1 MKKQKKKSH
10 KSRITRNYNIIVTSF
25 FNPCDQSFF
34 LMYAKP
40 LPDEAYYWLWSKNL
54 AFSYFDHPPLNAWA
68 QAFIS
73 NFLNN
78 NYFVI
83 RVLPPLSLLVTMAII
98 IAWQQHKIGR
108 FDYGECLKTVVLFL
122 AFPIFAVFFSISFP
136 DYLLITL
143 LIASSFCLYL
153 YFEKSNNERN
163 RICFWYL
170 AVTFFSLALLTKYN
184 AVFLGIGALTYIL
197 YYKNRIQGP
206 SYIHIFY
213 HLSCVFDTNAC
224 FFMER

>member
-1 MKKQKKKSH
+1 MKKQRKNH
-10 KSRITRNYNIIVTSF
+10 TRVGSLETIILLLLLFLILVIKV
-25 FNPCDQSFF
+25 FF

-108 FDYGECLKTVVLFL
+108 FDYSECLEDVVLFL
-122 AFPIFAVFFSISFP
+122 AFPILQFFDLVP
-136 DYLLITL
+136 RLLANTL
-143 LIASSFCLYL
+143 LIACS
-153 YFEKSNNERN
+153 
-163 RICFWYL
+163 
-170 AVTFFSLALLTKYN
+170 V
-184 AVFLGIGALTYIL
+184 YIYTL
-197 YYKNRIQGP
+197 KK
-206 SYIHIFY
+206 
-213 HLSCVFDTNAC
+213 
-224 FFMER
+224 